1 MRLLTLI
8 KNLPTEEEKYRWGSR
23 DSAKEKSRGRE
34 RERDRGRDRE
44 KGRGRKN
51 GEAMREKIE

>member
-23 DSAKEKSRGRE
+23 DSAKEKGRGRE
-34 RERDRGRDRE
+34 RKTEGETERKVEGGKMGRR
-44 KGRGRKN
+44 
-51 GEAMREKIE
+51 